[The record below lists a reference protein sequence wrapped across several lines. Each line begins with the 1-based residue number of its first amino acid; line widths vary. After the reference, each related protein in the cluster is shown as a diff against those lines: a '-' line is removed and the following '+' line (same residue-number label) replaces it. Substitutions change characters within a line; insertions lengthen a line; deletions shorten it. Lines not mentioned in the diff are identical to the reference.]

1 VQGVGDIQEGAETSA
16 YVRIA
21 AGDGG
26 VEWAQVRALLAR
38 DSRTPMGREQ
48 ALGLLPTQD
57 LEAITHALDETRQ
70 GRAALALAGPPPWE
84 IIPDVR
90 PTLDAV
96 RVPGAVAEGAALAA
110 MLPLLDAA
118 ARLTGYGRG
127 IRELAPD
134 LAAAF
139 ADFPSPKPLAELL
152 RRALEEDGSVK
163 DEASPALR
171 RIRSRLRDLRK
182 DIVRTLEAYFQSPAA
197 DTIFQERY
205 VTVRHGRYVLPI
217 RAEAKGRLRGIVH
230 DRSQS
235 GATLFVE
242 PEAAVEAN
250 NDLVQAAREEETEI
264 LRILAALTDAVREA
278 LPELDALVA
287 GIGDV
292 DLVFARGALAER
304 MEAVEPT
311 VDEAREV
318 FLPGARNPLL
328 LAQSWRAARP
338 AEGRPPEARLSGAVA
353 RRGAAEGEPSAFD
366 RSAEGEPS
374 AFDRSAEGEPS
385 GSVIPM
391 DLEIHAERPLLV
403 ITGPNAGGKTVALK
417 TLGLL
422 ALMAQAGCHVPARA
436 GARLPVFSQCFAIV
450 GDDQSVAENLSTF
463 SAFVKQLRLVLERVD
478 DRSLVLLDELG
489 AGTDPDDGAALAQAV
504 LEDLGER
511 GAVVAASTHLEPLKG
526 FASTHPRARNASVEF
541 DAERLAPT
549 FRLVYDRPGQSYALS
564 IGARL
569 GLPPALIARA
579 HAHRSTQQR
588 QLQELLARLD
598 DRDRRDAE
606 RAAELER
613 REAESAGL
621 LARAQAELEAARAT
635 AREAVAR
642 ARAEA
647 QRLVTEVRRSV
658 NDEWDR
664 LKRAEKTRP
673 ELERA
678 RKRLVETAQHVE
690 RAAGPAAAP
699 GPDAGGPAAAGDR
712 VEVPHLGLRG
722 QVLAVDGET
731 ATVQAGAVTVKVPL
745 QALAV
750 VARGDAARGDVAR
763 GEGVLYSRPRMGT
776 GAGAKAG
783 DRQGN
788 RGTVA
793 VPGKSGV
800 PGELHLIGRTTD
812 EARDLLEKYLDDAFL
827 AGLSTVRIVHG
838 KGTGALR
845 RAVEDLLD
853 GHPLIAEHRPG
864 APSEGGAGATVA
876 TLTQS

>member
-1 VQGVGDIQEGAETSA
+1 MSTPPDAIRLSTGS
-16 YVRIA
+16 
-21 AGDGG
+21 GG
-26 VEWAQVRALLAR
+26 LEWPEVLDLLAR
-38 DSRTPMGREQ
+38 EARTPMGREL
-48 ALGLLPTQD
+48 ARAATPRTD
-57 LEAITHALDETRQ
+57 LTGI
-70 GRAALALAGPPPWE
+70 RAALAETAQARAALGQTGAPPWDGV
-84 IIPDVR
+84 IDVR
-90 PTLDAV
+90 PTLEAA
-96 RVPGAVAEGAALAA
+96 RVPGSVAEAA
-110 MLPLLDAA
+110 
-118 ARLTGYGRG
+118 
-127 IRELAPD
+127 D
-134 LAAAF
+134 LAALIPLLEA
-139 ADFPSPKPLAELL
+139 AGRLRAYGRAIAPVAPALAEALAGFPAQKELAELL
-152 RRALEEDGSVK
+152 ARSIDADGQVR

-171 RIRSRLRDLRK
+171 RVRGRIRDLRRELVK
-182 DIVRTLEAYFQSPAA
+182 RLEAYFGAPGAEA
-197 DTIFQERY
+197 TFQERY
-205 VTVRHGRYVLPI
+205 VTIRHGRYVLPI
-217 RAEAKGRLRGIVH
+217 RAEAKSRLRGIVH

-242 PEAAVEAN
+242 PEAMVEGN
-250 NDLVQAAREEETEI
+250 NELVQAVREEEIEI
-264 LRILAALTDAVREA
+264 VRILAALTDAVREA

-511 GAVVAASTHLEPLKG
+511 GAVVAASTHIEPLNG

-598 DRDRRDAE
+598 DRDRHDAE
-606 RAAELER
+606 RAAQLDR

-699 GPDAGGPAAAGDR
+699 EPDAGGPAAAGDR